1 MMGFFIRHWTAVL
14 ILGVLGWWGLFYV
27 PASPSY
33 AVYQMKQA
41 IDAHDGDGAA
51 RFVNWESVVK
61 HAGYEMVQQKAND
74 PISQM
79 VGQGAVDL
87 FTKPLAQATRAYTV
101 KKVNDG
107 DHDVQMP
114 PEAVLGALIL
124 MHRDDGTA
132 YTRFTDNKNRQW
144 EVRMARD
151 QTGVWQVTEVKN
163 IQQLLQEMQ
172 NRMQNR
178 FNGAPPPPMDSNPPE
193 ANPPSSP

>member
-1 MMGFFIRHWTAVL
+1 MMGFVFRHWTGIL
-14 ILGVLGWWGLFYV
+14 ILAVLGWWTLIYV

-41 IDAHDGDGAA
+41 IDARNGEAAA
-51 RFVNWESVVK
+51 RYVNFESVVK
-61 HAGYEMVQQKAND
+61 QAGYEMVQQKAND
-74 PISQM
+74 PLSQM

-87 FTKPLAQATRAYTV
+87 FTKPLAQATRAFTV

-107 DHDVQMP
+107 DKDVQMP
-114 PEAVLGALIL
+114 PAAVVGAIVL

-151 QTGVWQVTEVKN
+151 QYGVWQVTEVKN

-172 NRMQNR
+172 NRMQKR
-178 FNGAPPPPMDSNPPE
+178 YDAEPPPPPE
-193 ANPPSSP
+193 YSPPSP

>member
-1 MMGFFIRHWTAVL
+1 MMRFAIRHWTGILITIVL
-14 ILGVLGWWGLFYV
+14 LWWALVYV
-27 PASPSY
+27 PASPSF
-33 AVYQMKQA
+33 AVFQLKRS
-41 IDAHDGDGAA
+41 IDARDGDAAA
-51 RFVNWESVVK
+51 RYVNFESVVK
-61 HAGYEMVQQKAND
+61 HAGYEMVQQKSND
-74 PISQM
+74 PLSRM

-87 FTKPLAQATRAYTV
+87 FSKPLAQATRAYMI
-101 KKVNDG
+101 KDVNDG
-107 DHDVQMP
+107 DKNVQMP
-114 PEAVLGALIL
+114 PAAVVGAVIL
-124 MHRDDGTA
+124 MHRNDGTA

-193 ANPPSSP
+193 ANPPISP